1 MELHECVSFL
11 LVDSG
16 KVLLEKRSV
25 SKETDPGAI
34 AIPGGHIERGESRV
48 QALIRELKEELDI
61 TPITHQY
68 LCSLYH
74 PTGELQLIHYYAINS
89 WKGDIR
95 VLEADE
101 VAWHPIVSASVVLE
115 ADKVALSEYQRLHP
129 HLISVNHEHYDRRIN
144 PLLSR

>member
-1 MELHECVSFL
+1 MEIHECVSFL
-11 LVDSG
+11 LVDRG
-16 KVLLEKRSV
+16 KVLLEKRSL

-61 TPITHQY
+61 TPIAHQY

-74 PTGELQLIHYYAINS
+74 PTGELQLIHYYVIHS
-89 WKGDIR
+89 WRGDIR

-101 VAWHPIVSASVVLE
+101 VAWHPITSAPVGLA

-129 HLISVNHEHYDRRIN
+129 YLNRAN
-144 PLLSR
+144 